1 MSIRKR
7 VATVALATG
16 MAFVPMIATTAG
28 TAHADRCEPEE
39 LVLGPG
45 TSPIDERDNPVCFVL
60 VNYTYGFVCD
70 DPTTLNTCLQSVNPD
85 PSYRPNPVFYQ
96 PDPNRIYCN
105 LYSFAVPGG
114 SCTRE
119 ADAPLPA
126 AP

>member
-16 MAFVPMIATTAG
+16 MAFVPMIATSAG

-39 LVLGPG
+39 LVLGAG
-45 TSPIDERDNPVCFVL
+45 TSPIDERDHPACYVL
-60 VNYTYGFVCD
+60 INYTYPFVCD
-70 DPTTLNTCLQSVNPD
+70 NFTTLVTCLGSINPD
-85 PSYRPNPVFYQ
+85 PGYRPALVFYQ

-105 LYSFAVPGG
+105 LYSFAVGG
-114 SCTRE
+114 SCARE
-119 ADAPLPA
+119 GDAPLPA